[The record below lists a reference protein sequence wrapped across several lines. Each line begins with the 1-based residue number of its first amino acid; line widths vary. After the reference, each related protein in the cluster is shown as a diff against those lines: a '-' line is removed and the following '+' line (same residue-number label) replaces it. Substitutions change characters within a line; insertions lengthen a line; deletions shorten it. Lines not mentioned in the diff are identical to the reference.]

1 MERYA
6 INPTDLKEA
15 RAIGYN
21 HAIVAEGRLYTAG
34 QVAMDAESNIVGDS
48 IETQARKVYENVG
61 TLLDAIDQSFED
73 VVKVTTHILDPKSRY
88 FDGYKTVYLETFD
101 EPYPCHTV
109 LGVDQLAHEGYLLE
123 VEIEVPLSGEDI
135 AAIDPDGD
143 EVRRI

>member
-6 INPTDLKEA
+6 INPTDLKDA

-21 HAIVAEGRLYTAG
+21 HGIVAEGRFYTAG

-61 TLLDAIDQSFED
+61 LLLDAIDMSFPD
-73 VVKVTTHILDPKSRY
+73 VTKVTTYILDPKNRY
-88 FDGYKTVYLETFD
+88 FDGYKEVYLHTFD

-109 LGVDQLAHEGYLLE
+109 LGVDQLAHEEYLLE
-123 VEIEVPLSGEDI
+123 VEIEVPLSGDDI